1 LQNKLLPLPTKVFYL
16 MITNEFL
23 KPRSI
28 VVVGGSE
35 DIHKPGGKVL
45 KNLIDNG
52 FKGKLY
58 VVNPKAETIQ
68 GQPAFHRVEDLPQVD
83 VAILAIRQPCV
94 PQPWNVCAR
103 QKKQKE
109 LSFSRQ
115 VFQKKTVKEPK
126 GKRRCAILPTGTGPL
141 SSDQTASDT

>member
-1 LQNKLLPLPTKVFYL
+1 

-58 VVNPKAETIQ
+58 VVNPKAETNP
-68 GQPAFHRVEDLPQVD
+68 GTTGLSPGRR
-83 VAILAIRQPCV
+83 LAPGRCGHNWRSRQPCV

-109 LSFSRQ
+109 LSFFGR
-115 VFQKKTVKEPK
+115 FF
-126 GKRRCAILPTGTGPL
+126 RRRR
-141 SSDQTASDT
+141 